1 MGFDWLEK
9 SFSNPFYSFYFSFIL
24 VFTTNFFKAFFSVRF
39 FQGKVLITSFLDNF
53 FSSLLS
59 VKLNFSSVFNG
70 ALVVKF

>member
-1 MGFDWLEK
+1 MDWLEK
-9 SFSNPFYSFYFSFIL
+9 SFSNPFLVFIL

-39 FQGKVLITSFLDNF
+39 FSRQSFNHF
-53 FSSLLS
+53 FSGLLS

>member
-1 MGFDWLEK
+1 MVFILV
-9 SFSNPFYSFYFSFIL
+9 FIL
-24 VFTTNFFKAFFSVRF
+24 VFTPDFFKTLNSFWRWRSF

-53 FSSLLS
+53 FSGLLS